1 MLQRF
6 LLLVV
11 FLVPCCLSAFNRPEG
26 SEPLWIPEA
35 DSLPLLSRWSVYTN
49 DELAQKAYV
58 FEKMDES
65 DSALLYYSVLT
76 RRLKSVLVPWNRK
89 DTVSTRMY
97 VASLNAMG
105 ILYMREYHNIQAFQ
119 CFLEALDYTPYVS
132 EMHRMAVMNNMA
144 LVYME
149 YGDDEKAYA
158 MLAEIYGH
166 ACCQGR
172 FQLAGHAF
180 VNIINSVLL
189 LRDSN
194 RVAHWIEVVPD
205 SILCYPDARLMLA
218 MGRSFLA
225 REAGNWEQAVADM
238 KAVWEDL
245 PLIVDSVSAYS
256 AAWLYLGQ
264 AYMAGR
270 KWLEAEDCLKQSSFY
285 ARQRGDRDRLR
296 ENSRLLA
303 EIYQK
308 QGRPERYMA
317 AMQEYVALLDST
329 LQNTQYAR
337 IKELEYNAYKN
348 QQDLKVSELE
358 HRQILHEEVIRNQKK
373 VIAGVSVFSAVIL
386 LLLLMVWHQK
396 KSLGQ
401 KNALLFEKN
410 RTLMAYEEESQNQ
423 KEAMQTQIRDLQER
437 LASKGIQENPEKDG
451 IIASGSD
458 ERLDEALLHADKS
471 EPHLSDSRVSLAD
484 KMRKLK
490 DEELQDQIRDK
501 MEEGAFLD
509 PDFSLEKLA
518 KALKSNTSY
527 VSSAINEGFGQNFA
541 SLVNDY
547 RVKHACRIMND
558 PASYNYTLDY
568 IASTCGFRN
577 RNTFTQNFKRYTGLL
592 PSQYIKMAMKNDAPL
607 SKSS

>member
-6 LLLVV
+6 LLLVL
-11 FLVPCCLSAFNRPEG
+11 FLIPCSLSAFNRPEG
-26 SEPLWIPEA
+26 SEPIWIPEA
-35 DSLPLLSRWSVYTN
+35 DSLPLLSRWSACTN
-49 DELAQKAYV
+49 DELAQKARV

-65 DSALLYYSVLT
+65 DSALLYYGVLT

-89 DTVSTRMY
+89 DTVSARMY

-149 YGDDEKAYA
+149 YGDDEKAYS
-158 MLAEIYGH
+158 MLAEIYGQ
-166 ACCQGR
+166 ACCQDK

-180 VNIINSVLL
+180 VNILNSVLL
-189 LRDSN
+189 LRDSI

-205 SILCYPDARLMLA
+205 SILCYQDVRFMLA
-218 MGRSFLA
+218 VGRSFLA
-225 REAGNWEQAVADM
+225 RVAGNWEQAVADM
-238 KAVWEDL
+238 KSVWEDL

-270 KWLEAEDCLKQSSFY
+270 KWVEAEDCLKQSSFY

-303 EIYQK
+303 AIYQK
-308 QGRPERYMA
+308 QGRSERYMV

-348 QQDLKVSELE
+348 RQDLKVSELE
-358 HRQILHEEVIRNQKK
+358 HRQSLHEEVIRNQKK

-386 LLLLMVWHQK
+386 LLLLLVWHQK
-396 KSLGQ
+396 KDLGG

-410 RTLMAYEEESQNQ
+410 RALMAYEEENQRQ
-423 KEAMQTQIRDLQER
+423 KEVLQRQIRNLQER
-437 LASKGIQENPEKDG
+437 LASKEGQRVSGEEYPM
-451 IIASGSD
+451 ASDSESGHAH
-458 ERLDEALLHADKS
+458 EALLHADKS
-471 EPHLSDSRVSLAD
+471 EPHLFDRGASLTD
-484 KMRKLK
+484 KMKKLK
-490 DEELQDQIRDK
+490 DEELQDQIRSK
-501 MEEGAFLD
+501 MEDGVFLD

-558 PASYNYTLDY
+558 PASYSYTLDY

-592 PSQYIKMAMKNDAPL
+592 PSQYIKMVKAGSEN
-607 SKSS
+607 